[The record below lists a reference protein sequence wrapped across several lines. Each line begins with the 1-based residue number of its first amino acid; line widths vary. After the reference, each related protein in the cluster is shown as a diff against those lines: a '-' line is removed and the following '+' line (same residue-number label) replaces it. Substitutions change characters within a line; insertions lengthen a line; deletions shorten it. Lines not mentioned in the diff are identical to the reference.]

1 MIEKHPDRLVEKA
14 IKGMLPKNRSAA
26 RWARSSRST
35 PGPTTRT
42 PRRSRPRSRSPRS
55 RSDDSDATG
64 PSLWKRTARDHPRA
78 GRGGRGAAVDAEA
91 TELADPYDEF
101 EVEVGGEGEIAPAVF
116 SDRPVQT
123 VGRRK
128 EAIVRVRLMPGSGN
142 FTLNGKTLETY
153 FPNKLHQQ
161 LIREPLVLVE
171 KTERFDIFA
180 NLHGGGTSG
189 QAGALR
195 LAIARALIEVDA
207 EDRPPLKKA
216 GFLTRDPRVI
226 ERKKYGLKKARK
238 APQYSKR

>member
-1 MIEKHPDRLVEKA
+1 MSEPTSTENPEEGQPVTTPESASEAIEAVEE
-14 IKGMLPKNRSAA
+14 
-26 RWARSSRST
+26 
-35 PGPTTRT
+35 
-42 PRRSRPRSRSPRS
+42 
-55 RSDDSDATG
+55 
-64 PSLWKRTARDHPRA
+64 
-78 GRGGRGAAVDAEA
+78 AAVEAEA
-91 TELADPYDEF
+91 LEVADVADDYEA
-101 EVEVGGEGEIAPAVF
+101 EVGTAAELPAVLT
-116 SDRPVQT
+116 DRPIQT

-128 EAIVRVRLMPGSGN
+128 EAVVRVRLIAGSGK

-161 LIREPLVLVE
+161 LIRDPLVTVD
-171 KTERFDIFA
+171 KVERFDIFA

-207 EDRPPLKKA
+207 EDRPPLKRA
-216 GFLTRDPRVI
+216 GFLTRDARAT